1 MESTAGYKSP
11 LTLFFF
17 RQEFTALMEALN
29 GGLSSAGIT
38 NGTAVN
44 GFIRSSSFGSSR
56 ASTPSPTMGKLVVSE
71 PGITL
76 YVS

>member
-1 MESTAGYKSP
+1 
-11 LTLFFF
+11 
-17 RQEFTALMEALN
+17 MEALN

-44 GFIRSSSFGSSR
+44 GFIRSGSFGSSR

-71 PGITL
+71 PGLTL
-76 YVS
+76 YVLQQSLPHHR

>member
-1 MESTAGYKSP
+1 
-11 LTLFFF
+11 
-17 RQEFTALMEALN
+17 MEALN
-29 GGLSSAGIT
+29 GGVSSA

-71 PGITL
+71 PGVTF
-76 YVS
+76 YVLQQS